1 MSDTIKDEIKNF
13 SEIAMARSGKQY
25 LKISLHA
32 IKNFAINH
40 NLKIGEV
47 EILALENEIVPERYQ
62 RNVGTI
68 GINGQVRL
76 LKSKIVIIG
85 LGGLGGIVLE
95 LLARMGIGNIVVV
108 DGDVFEE
115 SNLNRQLLCRENNLG
130 LSKTEAAFER
140 VKNINQG
147 IEVDA
152 HFTPIKE
159 ENVGEIIDRV
169 DVVIDALDN
178 IPSRFLVEKGAKK
191 MGIPLIHGAVAG
203 FTGQV
208 LTIFPEDKGLQG
220 IYGSKDNLP
229 DSGIETGLGT
239 PGIIPAMVGSWQA
252 QEAVKI
258 ILKKGG
264 LLRNRLLYIDGEKG
278 TVEIINLNRKN
289 RKGG

>member
-1 MSDTIKDEIKNF
+1 
-13 SEIAMARSGKQY
+13 
-25 LKISLHA
+25 
-32 IKNFAINH
+32 
-40 NLKIGEV
+40 
-47 EILALENEIVPERYQ
+47 
-62 RNVGTI
+62 
-68 GINGQVRL
+68 
-76 LKSKIVIIG
+76 
-85 LGGLGGIVLE
+85 
-95 LLARMGIGNIVVV
+95 
-108 DGDVFEE
+108 
-115 SNLNRQLLCRENNLG
+115 
-130 LSKTEAAFER
+130 
-140 VKNINQG
+140 
-147 IEVDA
+147 
-152 HFTPIKE
+152 
-159 ENVGEIIDRV
+159 
-169 DVVIDALDN
+169 
-178 IPSRFLVEKGAKK
+178 

-239 PGIIPAMVGSWQA
+239 PGIIPAMVASWQA